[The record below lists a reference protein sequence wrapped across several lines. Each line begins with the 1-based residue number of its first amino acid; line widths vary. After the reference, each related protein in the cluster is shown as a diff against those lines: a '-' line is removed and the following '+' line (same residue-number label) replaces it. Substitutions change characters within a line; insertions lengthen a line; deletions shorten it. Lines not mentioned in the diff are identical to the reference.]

1 MAEILHGAYGQ
12 IQAISSPTAIKS
24 LNAIVYIGTAPV
36 HTVEGGSENVNKP
49 VLVENIAQARKKFGY
64 SEDYAGYTLC
74 EAMRVHFEM
83 NGVGPLVMIN
93 VLDPTKHKK
102 DEQATKS
109 LTPENG
115 RVVIA
120 GAESVVLDSVVVK
133 SGETTKV
140 KGTDYA
146 LSYNSDKGTLTI
158 AEVTSGALG
167 TTALTITYDEIDPS
181 TVTTED
187 IIGESDGYGLNTGVF
202 AIQNVYQQTGYIPS
216 FLVAP
221 GFSSVPAVH
230 AAMLA
235 NSKKINGHWDAYMLV
250 DLPITDGE
258 TAVTLASVPAWK
270 KTNGYTNEN
279 ETVYFPMVSGTD
291 GRKYHISVLAA
302 ANLQALLVENDG
314 IPFMTASN
322 TDCGVIENLYMGE
335 DSKGRVYDDTLINNT
350 LNKNGIA
357 SAAYVGGRWVIWG
370 AHSADYSAE
379 DGDQINVSETNRM
392 MLFYISNDFQH
403 RRNRDVDKPLSA
415 NDVQTIVAEEQT
427 RLDALLKIGALIH
440 GEVHLNAEADAMS
453 DVMKGDFSFTFN
465 VTTTPLAKSLTAIV
479 NWTDDGFATYFEAY
493 DQ

>member
-1 MAEILHGAYGQ
+1 MADYLHGAYGQ
-12 IQAISSPTAIKS
+12 TQAISSQAAIKS

-36 HTVEGGSENVNKP
+36 HTVEGGADNVNKP

-64 SEDYAGYTLC
+64 SEDYASYTLC
-74 EAMRVHFEM
+74 EAMRAHFEM

-93 VLDPTKHKK
+93 VLDPAKHKK
-102 DEQATKS
+102 EQQATKS

-120 GAESVVLDSVVVK
+120 AAQSVVLDSIVVK
-133 SGETTKV
+133 AGEETKE
-140 KGTDYA
+140 KGVDYA
-146 LSYNSDKGTLTI
+146 VSYNSDKAVLTI
-158 AEVTSGALG
+158 AEITSGTLG
-167 TTALTITYDEIDPS
+167 TGALTITYDEIDPAA
-181 TVTTED
+181 VTIED
-187 IIGESDGYGLNTGVF
+187 VIGESDGYGLNTGVC

-216 FLVAP
+216 FLLAP
-221 GFSSVPAVH
+221 GFASNPTVH

-250 DLPITDGE
+250 DLPIVDGE
-258 TAVTLASVPAWK
+258 TAITLASAPAWK
-270 KTNGYTNEN
+270 KANGYTNEN
-279 ETVYFPMVSGTD
+279 ETVYFPMVSGVD

-302 ANLQALLVENDG
+302 ANLQTLLVEQDG
-314 IPFMTASN
+314 IPYQTASN
-322 TDCGVIENLYMGE
+322 TECGVIENLYLGE
-335 DSKGRVYDDTLINNT
+335 DSKGRVFDDTLINNT

-357 SAAYVGGRWVIWG
+357 SAAYVGGRWAIWG
-370 AHSADYSAE
+370 CHSADYTQENA
-379 DGDQINVSETNRM
+379 DGINVSETNRM
-392 MLFYISNDFQH
+392 MLYYISNDFQH

-440 GEVHLNAEADAMS
+440 GEVYMNAEADAMS
-453 DVMKGDFSFTFN
+453 DVMNGDFSFTFN